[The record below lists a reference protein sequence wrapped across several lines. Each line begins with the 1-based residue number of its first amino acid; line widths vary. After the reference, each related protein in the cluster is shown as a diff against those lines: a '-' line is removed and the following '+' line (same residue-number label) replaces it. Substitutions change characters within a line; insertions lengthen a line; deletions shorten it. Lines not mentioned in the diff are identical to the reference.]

1 MPAIARFQRF
11 SAAVRCAGGVVLVA
25 GVLAAF
31 SAEAADGDAP
41 EEPAP
46 AALSELT
53 SAALPSGDADSLLA
67 RVAAA
72 TAPGVE
78 RPPAVQVVAL
88 SGRLDRDT
96 PSALADRHGS
106 NQLVGVS
113 ARVWMSRGRADIGV
127 GFGALGRVAEVPPV
141 ADASA
146 AAPGWASA
154 APVVSVAMRYRVS
167 EHSAVFADASLA
179 HSLIGAEGVGNYANA
194 KVGVEWKG
202 AESRLGFERGRLG
215 LQLDS
220 GYRMSFRI
228 RKSGLGVY
236 LRGKF

>member
-1 MPAIARFQRF
+1 M
-11 SAAVRCAGGVVLVA
+11 LVA

-31 SAEAADGDAP
+31 TAEAVDGDAP

-46 AALSELT
+46 AVFELVA
-53 SAALPSGDADSLLA
+53 AALPAGDADGLLA

-72 TAPGVE
+72 AAPAVE

-88 SGRLDRDT
+88 SGRLDRDA
-96 PSALADRHGS
+96 SGALAGHQES
-106 NQLVGVS
+106 NRLVGVS
-113 ARVWMSRGRADIGV
+113 YRVWMSRGRADIGLGV
-127 GFGALGRVAEVPPV
+127 GALGRVADAPPA

-146 AAPGWASA
+146 APRGFAGT
-154 APVVSVAMRYRVS
+154 APVVSVAMRYRMS